1 MGGDEAEGPM
11 RATAPAVGSGAP
23 SDDGFVGRRARRSR
37 AHEYWNAR
45 SWSARQQDRRPAPRP
60 APQPAPIAVA
70 ARAEAPFERTAAGL
84 PMRVAPA
91 VAEPDDID
99 VIPLPRQSG
108 EVPVV
113 TAPAAAVQPVAL
125 SAVPEPAAEPWPAS
139 LEPVV
144 EDRAPEAAPGAAPAD
159 EVDEA
164 LDMLVSLAPH
174 LGCLVADGDVEG
186 RLTYAR
192 CQSLLARMGR
202 AVSDRRVWRA
212 LLELCD
218 KDPDPEVRAAADEAL
233 VALETHGTVPKA

>member
-11 RATAPAVGSGAP
+11 RATAPAVGSAAP

-45 SWSARQQDRRPAPRP
+45 SWSARQQERRPAPRP
-60 APQPAPIAVA
+60 APQPAPVA
-70 ARAEAPFERTAAGL
+70 ASARVQGPFERTSAGL
-84 PMRVAPA
+84 PMRVAPSI
-91 VAEPDDID
+91 AEPDDVD

-113 TAPAAAVQPVAL
+113 TAPAETVAPVAL
-125 SAVPEPAAEPWPAS
+125 APVPDAEPAS
-139 LEPVV
+139 MV
-144 EDRAPEAAPGAAPAD
+144 EDALPAAGAD
-159 EVDEA
+159 EGEGVDEA

-186 RLTYAR
+186 RITYAR
-192 CQSLLARMGR
+192 CQALLARMGR

-218 KDPDPEVRAAADEAL
+218 ADPDAEVRAAADEAL
-233 VALETHGTVPKA
+233 IALETHGTVPKA